1 MDGFLTPLTGQ
12 QVQTNIDQTIDFVKT
27 GKPLSITQDGQAEAM
42 LFSFKEGSELIRL
55 RDIARLNGYLAARQD
70 SIPQDA
76 PELSMDD
83 INKLIGEL
91 RQ

>member
-1 MDGFLTPLTGQ
+1 MEGFMSSLTFA
-12 QVQTNIDQTIDFVKT
+12 QVQTNFAQTLDIVKA
-27 GKPLSITQDGQAEAM
+27 GKTLTITQDGQPTAM

-55 RDIARLNGYLAARQD
+55 RDIARLNGYLAARQV

-83 INKLIGEL
+83 INKLVNPSPT
-91 RQ
+91 

>member
-1 MDGFLTPLTGQ
+1 MQAFTFE
-12 QVQTNIDQTIDFVKT
+12 QVQTSFQQAIDFLET
-27 GKPLSITQDGQAEAM
+27 GKALTFTQDGQPTAM

>member
-1 MDGFLTPLTGQ
+1 MQTSFQ
-12 QVQTNIDQTIDFVKT
+12 QAIDFLET
-27 GKPLSITQDGQAEAM
+27 GKALTFTQDGQPTAM